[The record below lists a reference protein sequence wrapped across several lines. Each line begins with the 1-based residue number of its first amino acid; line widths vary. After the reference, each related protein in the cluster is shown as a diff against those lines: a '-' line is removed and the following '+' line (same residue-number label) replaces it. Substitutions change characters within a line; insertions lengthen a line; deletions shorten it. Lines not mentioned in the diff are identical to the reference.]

1 MESERSGLG
10 QRSEEHRSIEGKS
23 GAISEMI
30 PGSDGGDFALDER
43 RAGSWDPGP
52 RSADPSIGD

>member
-1 MESERSGLG
+1 MESERSAREP
-10 QRSEEHRSIEGKS
+10 RSEEHKSLGSKS

-30 PGSDGGDFALDER
+30 PFGDGGDFALDER